1 MRTVYIV
8 LTIILVSLNSYGQE
22 KEFGRITITPY
33 IATESGINGESA
45 KLLKTKLNQIVT
57 IGEVT
62 GGFDQRFIITPTL
75 NILSES
81 TTASIPQKTSL
92 KVSFMF
98 FVGDG
103 VAGSLFGSSNIEV
116 VGVGNN
122 HEEAV
127 YSAIRKINIHNK
139 DIQSLIAESKI
150 RIIKFY
156 NTVSSSLI
164 KEAEGYIARN
174 NYETALSK
182 LAVIPA
188 ICQEYDKAQKLII
201 KCGSKILERDNLGF
215 LTKAKAIWSANPN
228 EDGAREAS
236 KYISQISVSSSA
248 IKTEVNRLTNQMRER
263 LIQIENQE
271 MELSQAK
278 IISEERLKIEQI
290 NASERTTSSFFGILP
305 NLVYNILRWF

>member
-1 MRTVYIV
+1 MRTVYIY

-139 DIQSLIAESKI
+139 DIQSLIAESKT

-156 NTVSSSLI
+156 NTVGSSLI

-201 KCGSKILERDNLGF
+201 KCGSKILERDNLDF

-271 MELSQAK
+271 IELSQAK